1 MSQENFEYKI
11 DEAYELIQYD
21 AGLALKVFENLL
33 KLDSENIDLLNGK
46 GSALIKLKRFSE
58 AEECFNKSKALS
70 QNIRRNFKVL

>member
-21 AGLALKVFENLL
+21 AGLALKVFDNLL
-33 KLDSENIDLLNGK
+33 KFDSENIDLLNGK

-58 AEECFNKSKALS
+58 AEEWKL
-70 QNIRRNFKVL
+70 RNVSINQS